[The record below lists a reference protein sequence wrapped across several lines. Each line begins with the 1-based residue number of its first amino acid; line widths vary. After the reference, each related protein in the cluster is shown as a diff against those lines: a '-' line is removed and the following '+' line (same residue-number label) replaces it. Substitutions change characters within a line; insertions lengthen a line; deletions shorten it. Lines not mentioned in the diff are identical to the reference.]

1 MTTQTVQ
8 ALDVQGLEKSY
19 KKLEVLRGVDFEVAR
34 GSIFALLGPNG
45 AGPCAGCRPRPGS
58 GPASG
63 PRGAAA
69 ASRRTAGP
77 CAVASQLTLRRGAE
91 EARRELGRRWGSG
104 ATSDGR
110 TWTRLAAMNASTSV
124 GSSRTCRPTL
134 T

>member
-45 AGPCAGCRPRPGS
+45 AGPRAGCRPRRGS

-69 ASRRTAGP
+69 ASRRAAGP
-77 CAVASQLTLRRGAE
+77 CAAPSQPTLRRGAE
-91 EARRELGRRWGSG
+91 EACGEWGST

-110 TWTRLAAMNASTSV
+110 TWTRLAAMNPSTSA
-124 GSSRTCRPTL
+124 GSGRTCRPTF